1 MGHSVQ
7 RLLYRV
13 GRNAD
18 HHILA
23 HALAHLGS
31 GHVALAH
38 MDALG
43 VALHGHVHVV
53 VDEQR
58 HAVLLAQGVNLNG
71 LLQKLCIPQ
80 LLFPQLHA
88 GGTALQ
94 GAFHLLVQGLLA
106 HPGAVGHGV

>member
-1 MGHSVQ
+1 MGHGVQ
-7 RLLYRV
+7 RFLHRV

-18 HHILA
+18 HHILT
-23 HALAHLGS
+23 HALAHLGG

-43 VALHGHVHVV
+43 VALHGHIYVV
-53 VDEQR
+53 VDEQW
-58 HAVLLAQGVNLNG
+58 HTVLLAQAVDLNG
-71 LLQKLCIPQ
+71 LLQKIGVIQ
-80 LLFPQLHA
+80 LLFSQLHA